1 MIKVKN
7 YELLK
12 VPKFTIPLEPPILVN
27 KPTLISIE
35 NAPYFI
41 RGANF
46 FVGQTTS
53 GQK

>member
-1 MIKVKN
+1 MIRTQKSKN
-7 YELLK
+7 YELAK
-12 VPKFTIPLEPPILVN
+12 VPAFTIPLEPPTLVN

-46 FVGQTTS
+46 FVG
-53 GQK
+53 KK